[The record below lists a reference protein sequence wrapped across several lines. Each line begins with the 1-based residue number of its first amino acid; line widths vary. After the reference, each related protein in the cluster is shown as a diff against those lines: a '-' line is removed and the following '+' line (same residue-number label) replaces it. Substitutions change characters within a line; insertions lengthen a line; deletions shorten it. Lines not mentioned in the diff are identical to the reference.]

1 MGECDRLDIQST
13 LQSFLKT
20 IDDFILG
27 LEGQQKAIVSYLHH
41 RLIQYHGLKPDI
53 KYEIPM
59 YQNRKWVCYLNP
71 IKKDGI
77 ELAFVKGHLLSN
89 EQKLLDR
96 KKRKY
101 VAGIHISDLSQ
112 IRERS
117 IDEIVQEALLLDE
130 FSQSNNIF
138 L

>member
-1 MGECDRLDIQST
+1 MNSIAN
-13 LQSFLKT
+13 
-20 IDDFILG
+20 FIIG
-27 LEGQQKAIVSYLHH
+27 LNDKQKAIVVFLHQ
-41 RLIQYHGLKPDI
+41 RLTDHHGLRQDM
-53 KYEIPM
+53 KYDIPM
-59 YQNRKWVCYLNP
+59 YAQKKWICYLNP
-71 IKKDGI
+71 IKKNGI

-101 VAGIHISDLSQ
+101 VAGIDVYDLSQ
-112 IRERS
+112 IREKL

-130 FSQSNNIF
+130 FSQSNSTF